1 MIFVNINLIFVLIV
15 WLWRI
20 NGSYSQEMMGLE
32 LWRLLLW
39 LTERTFYGVPTL
51 SGLLL
56 RKTFSGC
63 QAAAKELLGEDRVVE
78 P

>member
-20 NGSYSQEMMGLE
+20 NGSYSHEMMGLE

-39 LTERTFYGVPTL
+39 LTERTFYGIPI
-51 SGLLL
+51 
-56 RKTFSGC
+56 
-63 QAAAKELLGEDRVVE
+63 
-78 P
+78 